1 MARGAETLVMEIFG
15 SSGVRGVANEYLN
28 PEFVTHIATAAGS
41 VWDADRVALARDTRA
56 TGEMLSNAA
65 AAGLASAGCDVDRL
79 GVLPTPGLQAYCE
92 AEGTPGLMVTASHN
106 PPAYNGVK
114 LVGADGVEL
123 PTGTLERVEE
133 RLLTEE
139 FETVPWSETGDERRV
154 EDAADRYVDQLL
166 AAVDGDRVA
175 DADLT
180 VALDPGHGAGAATSP
195 RVFRELGCEVVT
207 VNAQP
212 DGRFPG
218 RDPEPVA
225 ENLAD
230 LGRLVRTTDADL
242 GVAHDGDADRARG
255 VAADGSFLSGDV
267 LLAVLAAA
275 STSAG
280 DRVAVPVDT
289 SLAVEDFLAD
299 RGVETTRT
307 PVGDVHVAAE
317 VAAGAAFG
325 GEPSG
330 AWIWPDETLCPDGPL
345 AAVRLAEL
353 AAERPLAERAAA
365 VPTYPIRRDSLR
377 ATDKRAVMD
386 RVRGAVVERYEDVST
401 MDGLRVATDDGW
413 FLLRASGTQPLVRVT
428 AEARDPGRAEDLF
441 ETAQSLVVDAG
452 AETRE
457 G

>member
-1 MARGAETLVMEIFG
+1 MFGTSGIRGPVGEA
-15 SSGVRGVANEYLN
+15 
-28 PEFVTHIATAAGS
+28 VTADLALSVGRALGAG
-41 VWDADRVALARDTRA
+41 ADRVVVGRDPRESGELLLDAL
-56 TGEMLSNAA
+56 
-65 AAGLASAGCDVDRL
+65 AAGLRETGTDVIDLGPAATPTVARAVGWEDCDAGVS
-79 GVLPTPGLQAYCE
+79 
-92 AEGTPGLMVTASHN
+92 VTASHN
-106 PPAYNGVK
+106 PPPDNGLK
-114 LVGADGVEL
+114 LWQPSGQAFDA
-123 PTGTLERVEE
+123 PRRARITERVESGDWTLEPWDGLGARESADATE
-133 RLLTEE
+133 RHVEALVDAVD
-139 FETVPWSETGDERRV
+139 FGDSDPPRVVVDVGNGAGGVTVEALSRLGCRV
-154 EDAADRYVDQLL
+154 ETLN
-166 AAVDGDRVA
+166 
-175 DADLT
+175 
-180 VALDPGHGAGAATSP
+180 AT
-195 RVFRELGCEVVT
+195 
-207 VNAQP
+207 P

-218 RDPEPVA
+218 RPSEPTPE
-225 ENLAD
+225 NCGSLAA
-230 LGRLVRTTDADL
+230 LVGASDADL

-441 ETAQSLVVDAG
+441 ETARSLVVDAG
-452 AETRE
+452 AETKE